1 MQKSRSRNQKAP
13 LQENRGL
20 NDVDSNDDRVVA
32 EERGKEKKS
41 DREDECVLLVDSN
54 YEDKRVTMAKVRA
67 PPQLIPWHHSRIRHP
82 GSFFPP
88 SFSFPFLTAG
98 QQQSGKGQGQHRHLT
113 QSPHERSDRMFR
125 QSLSFVHP
133 LSKLAHSHTH
143 CLDSNSWKTR
153 IICWRA

>member
-20 NDVDSNDDRVVA
+20 NDVESNDDRVVA
-32 EERGKEKKS
+32 EERGIEKKS
-41 DREDECVLLVDSN
+41 DWEDECVLLVDNS

-67 PPQLIPWHHSRIRHP
+67 HQLIPWHDSCIRHP
-82 GSFFPP
+82 GSFFP

-98 QQQSGKGQGQHRHLT
+98 QQQSGKGQGQHRHHLT

-153 IICWRA
+153 MICWRA

>member
-20 NDVDSNDDRVVA
+20 NDVESNDDRVVA
-32 EERGKEKKS
+32 EERGQRRPRKK
-41 DREDECVLLVDSN
+41 
-54 YEDKRVTMAKVRA
+54 KRRRVRPVGRQQLQGRA
-67 PPQLIPWHHSRIRHP
+67 CHHCQGTCAPTTPPQLIPWHDSRIRHP
-82 GSFFPP
+82 GSFFP

-98 QQQSGKGQGQHRHLT
+98 QQQSGKGQGQHRHHLT
-113 QSPHERSDRMFR
+113 QSPHERSDSTFR

-143 CLDSNSWKTR
+143 TALTAIR
-153 IICWRA
+153 GRRE